1 MGVLQ
6 LTRTVTDRK
15 TKRKHTETVYAVT
28 TLSVTDATSAATAG
42 WLRGHWAIENRLH
55 WVRDVTYAQDH
66 SHIRVGNGPK
76 SWPPSATPPS
86 VSSDSTATTT
96 PQRPCTTTPAALTNP
111 SNYC

>member
-28 TLSVTDATSAATAG
+28 TLSVTDATPAATAG

-66 SHIRVGNGPK
+66 SHIRNGPK